1 MKIDHRRPCLKM
13 VLIEGCAYG
22 AGVSHAHDCRNR
34 HIKNSAGGSLTVLP
48 CLEYNYLQS
57 IQCPLMPTIQIT
69 SKTPYL
75 LYWKLVFLG
84 VLRDTIRPEPISVE
98 GDPGMKIMIFD
109 ESCMND

>member
-1 MKIDHRRPCLKM
+1 
-13 VLIEGCAYG
+13 
-22 AGVSHAHDCRNR
+22 
-34 HIKNSAGGSLTVLP
+34 
-48 CLEYNYLQS
+48 
-57 IQCPLMPTIQIT
+57 MPTIQIM

-75 LYWKLVFLG
+75 LYWKLVFMG